1 MDSRLALT
9 EAESKAYTKFWGM
22 APVKD
27 GLLTASVVSKL
38 LGKSGLPV
46 VSLPSLNLNLLKCS
60 KYYNVF
66 LMMFFFLHLNCK
78 GLS

>member
-46 VSLPSLNLNLLKCS
+46 VSLPSLNLNLL
-60 KYYNVF
+60 NV
-66 LMMFFFLHLNCK
+66 LNITT
-78 GLS
+78 SS